1 MYLQFDFGSSIFKVE
16 DGVPPKKNAMI
27 GNRTEPLLMN
37 SKQLYLRGAIVFD
50 VLIDYL
56 RTYTLFRDAEQII
69 LTGSSAGGLGA
80 LIHADRLR
88 QRLPETVITLHLVID
103 GSLFLDVLDIN
114 GVPTMANLLHNMY
127 SLHHAFNSAG
137 IKECTRLMNQ
147 EEEWRCIL
155 PELYHKFVFS
165 PIFFI
170 NSLYDTWFR
179 DNALGI
185 SCSAQECPSTHLT
198 QVESFKSRLLQ
209 EGMEILKLKKN
220 GLFFTPC
227 PAHTF
232 LMSRRF
238 SLITAIEHSVQ
249 QALSAWINH
258 QGNSRNLAEV
268 VPLQEAL
275 KKCPDMKV

>member
-1 MYLQFDFGSSIFKVE
+1 MYL
-16 DGVPPKKNAMI
+16 
-27 GNRTEPLLMN
+27 LN
-37 SKQLYLRGAIVFD
+37 SD
-50 VLIDYL
+50 
-56 RTYTLFRDAEQII
+56 
-69 LTGSSAGGLGA
+69 
-80 LIHADRLR
+80 
-88 QRLPETVITLHLVID
+88 
-103 GSLFLDVLDIN
+103 
-114 GVPTMANLLHNMY
+114 
-127 SLHHAFNSAG
+127 SAG